1 MNAMTGF
8 QVPKAL
14 NHQLKTSEIKSFL
27 KTMRWLVKR
36 EFWEN
41 KYLLFWGPLG
51 IAFTF
56 CVVFLAAAFKDSPWR
71 MHAKILGDDKMMQ
84 ADPLAGA
91 NLIRDFIA
99 TLGSQLPIV
108 IQMCHFWML
117 CIGGFVS
124 ILYLMSALHTERLD
138 RSILFWK
145 SFPIADSQTIL
156 SKIIFPL
163 FLLPLIMWMMVS
175 TLLFVS
181 IFLFGFVS
189 EFTSVKLLWALI
201 GNFDFY
207 AASLDVLRLLP
218 FYFVWALPS
227 VAWFLMVSAWAKSRV
242 FPWAFG
248 IPVLSIGLLL
258 LLNYVFHF
266 GWDVRWYS
274 IHIVLRLISGVFP
287 ASWLLEQENIGLQ
300 EHYFSLQNITQQA
313 WLATQ
318 GISLWVSAVAAIVML
333 FVAVRLRQF
342 NESNT

>member
-1 MNAMTGF
+1 MNAITGF
-8 QVPKAL
+8 QVPKLL
-14 NHQLKTSEIKSFL
+14 NHQVKTSEIKSFL
-27 KTMRWLVKR
+27 KTMRWLLKR

-41 KYLLFWGPLG
+41 KYLFFWGPLG

-56 CVVFLAAAFKDSPWR
+56 CAVFLSAAFNDSPWR
-71 MHAKILGDDKMMQ
+71 MHTKILGDDKMMRT
-84 ADPLAGA
+84 DPLAGA

-108 IQMCHFWML
+108 IQMCHFWMF

-175 TLLFVS
+175 TLLFAS
-181 IFLFGFVS
+181 MFLFGFVS

-201 GNFDFY
+201 GNLDFY
-207 AASLDVLRLLP
+207 TASLDVLVLLP

-287 ASWLLEQENIGLQ
+287 ASWLLEQQNIGLPEQ
-300 EHYFSLQNITQQA
+300 YFSLQNITQQA
-313 WLATQ
+313 WLALQ
-318 GISLWVSAVAAIVML
+318 GISLWLSVVAGIVML